1 MELAGYSDLN
11 ELAQGGM
18 AKVYKARQLSLNRIV
33 AIKFLSAE
41 MLWNDD
47 AKSLFDQESL
57 VVAQLN
63 HPNIIHII
71 DRGLTEK
78 GRPYFVMEFIK
89 GHDLSEVIKKNE
101 LSPDKKIN
109 LVLQISKGIAC
120 AHKNGVIHRDIKPEN
135 ILIDADDHVHILDFG
150 IAWLAASGK
159 PENILGTPDYMSPEQ
174 FSAPETVSC
183 LSDIY
188 SLGVLMYQLFTNELP
203 TAYLDN
209 LSVSMRELPSPLS
222 KLIEQ
227 CLETKIE
234 KRPQSAEEIRLRLL
248 HIIKGAH
255 IDRRHKAEAEEI
267 SKGIKSKFSL
277 FDIVKH
283 DKYGA
288 VYLFENNTNNNLLII
303 KKSINSKAGYR
314 EAKILGQ
321 IDHPNIIKILGT
333 SKNNKTFIVVM
344 EYMNRGSLQD
354 RLLRPYSV
362 DQFVVYARK
371 ICSAMKHAHKY
382 KIIHGDLRP
391 SNILYDDKDII
402 KISDFGH
409 SSHYSES
416 KGQSDWYQPH
426 DSAGLDKKHD
436 VYSAGIIFYQ
446 MLTGAKP
453 EINRGFIKTEYAFN
467 KLDDRLQN
475 MLLKMIEQDSNGNY
489 GSFGQ
494 VISDLNQIKPE
505 SIKDQ
510 IKDKIKIEVKETFKF
525 KKLVMLMLLI
535 ELFLVVVFLYYNPHY
550 FFAIKNI
557 MTQFIHWISGL
568 ILKI

>member
-41 MLWNDD
+41 LLWDD
-47 AKSLFDQESL
+47 EAKNLFDQESL

-78 GRPYFVMEFIK
+78 GRPYFVMEFVQ
-89 GHDLSEVIKKNE
+89 GHDLSEIIEENE

-109 LVLQISKGIAC
+109 LILQICKGIAC
-120 AHKNGVIHRDIKPEN
+120 AHKNGVIHRDIKPAN
-135 ILIDADDHVHILDFG
+135 ILIDADGHVRILDFG
-150 IAWLAASGK
+150 IAWLAASGR

-174 FSAPETVSC
+174 FTAPESVSC

-209 LSVSMRELPSPLS
+209 LPASMRELPSPLA

-227 CLETKIE
+227 CLKTNAEE
-234 KRPQSAEEIRLRLL
+234 RPQSAEEIRLRLL
-248 HIIKGAH
+248 HIIQGAH
-255 IDRRHKAEAEEI
+255 LDSGQKAEADEVAEN
-267 SKGIKSKFSL
+267 IKSKFSL
-277 FDIVKH
+277 LDILKR
-283 DKYGA
+283 DEYGA
-288 VYLFENNTNNNLLII
+288 VYLFENKINNNLLVI
-303 KKSINSKAGYR
+303 KKGINSKAGYK

-321 IDHPNIIKILGT
+321 IDHPNLIEIFGT
-333 SKNNKTFIVVM
+333 SKNKKTFIVVM

-354 RLLRPYSV
+354 RLLRPYSKEK
-362 DQFVVYARK
+362 FMSYARQ
-371 ICSAMKHAHKY
+371 ICKAMRHAHKY

-391 SNILYDDKDII
+391 SNILFDDKDNI

-409 SSHYSES
+409 EAHYSAN
-416 KGQSDWYQPH
+416 KGEKDWYQPH
-426 DSAGLDKKHD
+426 DKAGINKKHD
-436 VYSAGIIFYQ
+436 VYSAGVIFYQ

-453 EINRGFIKTEYAFN
+453 EINRGCINQDSKFDG
-467 KLDDRLQN
+467 LDARLKN
-475 MLLKMIEQDSNGNY
+475 ILLRMIEQDSKGNY
-489 GSFGQ
+489 GSFSS
-494 VISDLNQIKPE
+494 VISDLNKVDPDSINKQIKE
-505 SIKDQ
+505 
-510 IKDKIKIEVKETFKF
+510 KIKIEVKETFKI
-525 KKLVMLMLLI
+525 KKIIMLVLLI
-535 ELFLVVVFLYYNPHY
+535 ELFFVILFLFYNPHY
-550 FFAIKNI
+550 FHALNALVG
-557 MTQFIHWISGL
+557 QWIHLVSRFF
-568 ILKI
+568 